1 MTQDRFEVLFVCHAN
16 LCRSAM
22 AERLANRTFAD
33 RIGVRGSRLIVSSA
47 GTHARAD
54 VPMHETA
61 ARVLR
66 ERRAYADRFTSRLL
80 TPPILATPDLILTAT
95 REQRAACMN
104 LVPSVAR
111 RTFTLRQFARL
122 ATTVGSVS
130 TWSPRRSAVFPTGS
144 IARDSPTRRLQAL
157 LDEIASVRNRLPS
170 VPPAEDDLADPVRG
184 PIEDF
189 RVCADEIQRTI
200 DAVTDVIAAPTPDRG
215 APDLAT
221 AG

>member
-22 AERLANRTFAD
+22 AERLTNRTFAD
-33 RIGVRGSRLIVSSA
+33 RIGVRGSRLTVSSA

-54 VPMHETA
+54 LPMHETA

-66 ERRAYADRFTSRLL
+66 ERRAYADRFSSRLL

-95 REQRAACMN
+95 RDQRAACMN
-104 LVPSVAR
+104 LVPGVAR

-122 ATTVGSVS
+122 ATTVGTLS
-130 TWSPRRSAVFPTGS
+130 TWPRRSATFATGG
-144 IARDSPTRRLQAL
+144 IARDSSTRRLQAL

-184 PIEDF
+184 PIEEF
-189 RVCADEIQRTI
+189 RECADEIQRTI
-200 DAVTDVIAAPTPDRG
+200 DALTEVIAVPT
-215 APDLAT
+215 PDLAT
-221 AG
+221 TG

>member
-33 RIGVRGSRLIVSSA
+33 RIGVRGSRLSVSSA

-54 VPMHETA
+54 LPMHETA
-61 ARVLR
+61 AQVLR
-66 ERRAYADRFTSRLL
+66 ERRAYADRFSSRLL

-95 REQRAACMN
+95 RDQRTACMK
-104 LVPSVAR
+104 LVPRVAR

-122 ATTVGSVS
+122 ATTVGTVS
-130 TWSPRRSAVFPTGS
+130 TWPPRRSAFATGG

-157 LDEIASVRNRLPS
+157 LDEIASVRNRLPA
-170 VPPAEDDLADPVRG
+170 VPPDEDDLADPVCG

-189 RVCADEIQRTI
+189 RECADEIQRSI
-200 DAVTDVIAAPTPDRG
+200 DTLTEVITTPDMAPT
-215 APDLAT
+215 A
-221 AG
+221 